1 MSGSEYQQ
9 LIAFLGERFET
20 IDRRFE
26 AVDRRFDTVDRRFE
40 AVDQR
45 FDAIDRRFDAI
56 DHRLALMDRRFDS
69 MDQRFDANDRRFEAI
84 DQRFDEL
91 RGEILGHFDEIYR
104 RLERLEQE
112 YQAIT
117 QTLRRIEAL
126 LADERARREILER
139 DLATLRENVAV
150 LNARIEDIERRLRS
164 G

>member
-1 MSGSEYQQ
+1 MSAPEYQQ

-20 IDRRFE
+20 IDRRF
-26 AVDRRFDTVDRRFE
+26 DT
-40 AVDQR
+40 
-45 FDAIDRRFDAI
+45 IDRRFDA
-56 DHRLALMDRRFDS
+56 FDC
-69 MDQRFDANDRRFEAI
+69 RFEAFDRRI
-84 DQRFDEL
+84 DEL
-91 RGEILGHFDEIYR
+91 RGEILGHFDELYR

-139 DLATLRENVAV
+139 DLATLRANVAV

-164 G
+164 S

>member
-1 MSGSEYQQ
+1 MSASEYHQ

-26 AVDRRFDTVDRRFE
+26 T
-40 AVDQR
+40 
-45 FDAIDRRFDAI
+45 I
-56 DHRLALMDRRFDS
+56 
-69 MDQRFDANDRRFEAI
+69 DRRFEAI
-84 DQRFDEL
+84 DRRFDTIDRRFDEL

-117 QTLRRIEAL
+117 QTLRRIEVL

-164 G
+164 S